1 MPKKN
6 LRGLGQSAP
15 ITTNSVADTSF
26 SRTQPS
32 FNLVRPTVMDELT
45 DAQIDNLFRSLV
57 DKNTSWC
64 LLEDW
69 YSVKI
74 QLDVYYAKL
83 CEEEE

>member
-1 MPKKN
+1 
-6 LRGLGQSAP
+6 
-15 ITTNSVADTSF
+15 
-26 SRTQPS
+26 
-32 FNLVRPTVMDELT
+32 MDELT

-69 YSVKI
+69 YSMKI